1 MSAAI
6 FGMWRNWAIAVGFLA
21 ILCFVSPLVDKA
33 WVAPLC
39 LLSFFVLKAIQ
50 HILAERDV
58 PNCSRMF
65 QETGTILL
73 IITVLLAGI
82 YFWVRKG
89 VSFEITGRPITDK
102 VPFLSI
108 LLAAPVSAVVALC
121 FLLQKK
127 EPLVCQL
134 CHMRYG
140 NVVERGFIGDLY
152 RREWRYQTKLL
163 LIACVALSAIDWTYY
178 LVHYVN
184 VNLNR
189 ADHFFFLWMPLVLYV
204 LSLVYLGIRY
214 YSLWVFYCQNDERHL
229 VENPSSTTVRFIV
242 ICDDKILLDI
252 CPTEGRFA
260 NGAVIKRF
268 DTPASFTLPYQ
279 ERFDIAR
286 AREMFVGRTGIRNV
300 EIRPI
305 YSSPDNVTFRNIFHY
320 FAFIDSFDDAVDS
333 GIQGEWFTIGELRQ
347 LIAQHLVGRGLNS
360 ELSRIYRVAMAWKT
374 YDREG
379 KRLYRIKHYRPTFR
393 LKDIRSWDVDY
404 NDGHWLSIGRYNED
418 NRFYHLYRF
427 LNKLASKFRRSRHSD
442 NMFAL

>member
-1 MSAAI
+1 
-6 FGMWRNWAIAVGFLA
+6 
-21 ILCFVSPLVDKA
+21 
-33 WVAPLC
+33 
-39 LLSFFVLKAIQ
+39 
-50 HILAERDV
+50 
-58 PNCSRMF
+58 
-65 QETGTILL
+65 
-73 IITVLLAGI
+73 
-82 YFWVRKG
+82 
-89 VSFEITGRPITDK
+89 
-102 VPFLSI
+102 
-108 LLAAPVSAVVALC
+108 
-121 FLLQKK
+121 
-127 EPLVCQL
+127 
-134 CHMRYG
+134 
-140 NVVERGFIGDLY
+140 
-152 RREWRYQTKLL
+152 
-163 LIACVALSAIDWTYY
+163 
-178 LVHYVN
+178 
-184 VNLNR
+184 
-189 ADHFFFLWMPLVLYV
+189 MPLVLYV

-347 LIAQHLVGRGLNS
+347 LIAQHLVGRDLNS